1 MGEVAHV
8 FVSPGHRLLMR
19 ELERAD
25 VNGESVGRGY
35 LGGRSKRAPLRPKT
49 CCCGRCQRG

>member
-25 VNGESVGRGY
+25 VNGEGVGRGY

-49 CCCGRCQRG
+49 CCC